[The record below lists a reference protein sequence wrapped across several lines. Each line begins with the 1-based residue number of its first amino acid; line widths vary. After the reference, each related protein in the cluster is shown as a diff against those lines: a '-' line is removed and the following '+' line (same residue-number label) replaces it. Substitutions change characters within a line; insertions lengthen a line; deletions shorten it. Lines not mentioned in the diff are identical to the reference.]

1 MTSDIISLTDLIES
15 KLKKEQEI
23 DYYKETLLQ
32 LQKKI
37 GVLSKEVSITSLII
51 DMIEQERVLT
61 LSDKRSSIIKL
72 EEKVKKGNNHKILT
86 IGKLQKNGKTYGFP
100 KEDMKISIMKQ

>member
-61 LSDKRSSIIKL
+61 LSEKRSSIIKI
-72 EEKVKKGNNHKILT
+72 EEKVKK
-86 IGKLQKNGKTYGFP
+86 
-100 KEDMKISIMKQ
+100 

>member
-1 MTSDIISLTDLIES
+1 MTSDIISLSDLIES

-23 DYYKETLLQ
+23 DNYKETLLQ

-61 LSDKRSSIIKL
+61 LSEKRSSIIKL
-72 EEKVKKGNNHKILT
+72 EEKVKK
-86 IGKLQKNGKTYGFP
+86 
-100 KEDMKISIMKQ
+100 